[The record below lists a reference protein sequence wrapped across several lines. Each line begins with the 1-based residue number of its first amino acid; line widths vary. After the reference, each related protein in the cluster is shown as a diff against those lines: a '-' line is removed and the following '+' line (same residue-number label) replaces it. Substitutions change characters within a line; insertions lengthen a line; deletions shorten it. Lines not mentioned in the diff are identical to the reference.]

1 MLPDWLV
8 ALLNYPVLG
17 TVLKLVFVVVLFF
30 VVRALLRVGERQL
43 EQRLLVTVRDEDRR
57 NRLNTLLRAG
67 YGAAVGLLL
76 LITASMALQLL
87 GLNIGPL
94 LASAGVVGLAI
105 SLGAQSLIRDYLSG
119 VLILAEDQFRVGDM
133 IEVAGVSGEVAQMTL
148 RVTYLRDTFGK
159 LHTVPNGDIRV
170 ISNITRDWSRA
181 VVDLNLPVG
190 TDMVAAEAALRAA
203 VAQLRAD
210 PALMDLLLDDP
221 TVIPWNNVTEAWVQV
236 RLTARTKAG
245 EQAIV
250 AQALRRAAS
259 QALGAS
265 GALPG
270 TKRPL

>member
-1 MLPDWLV
+1 LIVPPWLV

-17 TVLKLVFVVVLFF
+17 TFLKLVLVVVLFF
-30 VVRALLRVGERQL
+30 VVRAFLRVGERQL
-43 EQRLLVTVRDEDRR
+43 ERRLEVSVHDADRR

-67 YGAAVGLLL
+67 YGAAFGLLL

-119 VLILAEDQFRVGDM
+119 VLILAEDQFRVGDL

-170 ISNITRDWSRA
+170 ISNVTREWSRA
-181 VVDLNLPVG
+181 VVDLNLPLG
-190 TDMVAAEAALRAA
+190 TDMAQAETTLRAA
-203 VAQLRAD
+203 LAQLHSD
-210 PALMDLLLDDP
+210 PALTGLLLDEP
-221 TVIPWNNVTEAWVQV
+221 EVIPWNNVTDAAIQV
-236 RLTARTKAG
+236 RLTARTAPGK
-245 EQAIV
+245 QAVV
-250 AQALRRAAS
+250 AQALRRTAS

-270 TKRPL
+270 KK